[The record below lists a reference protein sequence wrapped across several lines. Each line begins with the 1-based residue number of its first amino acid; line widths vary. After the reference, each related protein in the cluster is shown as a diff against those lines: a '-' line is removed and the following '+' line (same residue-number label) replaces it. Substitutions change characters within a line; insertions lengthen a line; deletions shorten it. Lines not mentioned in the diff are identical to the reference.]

1 MQVPSA
7 HWLDPLRHPVVG
19 SIALAAVTTIAM
31 WFIPRPMLLVVMAL
45 VVVLIGGLL
54 LGLTLGG
61 ATALDGRLD
70 GPAALAWLLLALGG
84 IYLSPWLLVVALA
97 GQALWAMA
105 RYRRGDTGIGM
116 AGRYVLAGT
125 AYPLLV
131 ALALIWRLDLLTP
144 ATPPV

>member
-1 MQVPSA
+1 MRVPSA

-19 SIALAAVTTIAM
+19 SVALAAVTAIAL

-45 VVVLIGGLL
+45 IVVLIGGLL

-84 IYLSPWLLVVALA
+84 VYLSPWMLVVALA

-105 RYRRGDTGIGM
+105 RYRRGGTGIGM

-131 ALALIWRLDLLTP
+131 ALALIWRLGLLTP
-144 ATPPV
+144 AVPA